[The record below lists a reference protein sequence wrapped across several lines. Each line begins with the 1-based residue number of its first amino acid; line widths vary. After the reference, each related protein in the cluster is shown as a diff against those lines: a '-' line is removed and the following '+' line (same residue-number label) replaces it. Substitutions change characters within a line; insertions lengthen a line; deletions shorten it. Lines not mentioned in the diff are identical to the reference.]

1 MRTTNFTNIH
11 TMEARDL
18 PAVLHTTKAPEVHT
32 MEARDPPAVLHTTKA
47 PEVHHKFKRVQ
58 SGLGRPYTMR
68 LMAQGTISARLASA
82 SQLP

>member
-18 PAVLHTTKAPEVHT
+18 
-32 MEARDPPAVLHTTKA
+32 PAVLHTTKA